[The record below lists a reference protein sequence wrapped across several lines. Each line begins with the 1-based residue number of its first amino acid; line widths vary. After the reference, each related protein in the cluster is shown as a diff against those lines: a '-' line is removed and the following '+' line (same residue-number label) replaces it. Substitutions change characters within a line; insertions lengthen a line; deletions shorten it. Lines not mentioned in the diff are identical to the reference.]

1 MARSEAKLAGP
12 TEDAQ
17 QSSRAAARQR
27 AAPRSR
33 ANMVFRRFGANRG
46 AAAGAIALCLLILTA
61 AAAPV
66 LTPYSYAKIHPLKAF
81 RPPSAE
87 HPFGND
93 RFGRDVLARV
103 LYGGRLSLQVG
114 LIATTVGAGIG
125 IPLGLIAGGFGGL
138 LDDTLMRLIDIM
150 LAFPGLLLAIG
161 IVAVLG
167 TGMTNLMIAVGIG
180 SVPGFS
186 RVVRGSVLAAREH
199 EYVLAAR
206 AIGCREW
213 KVMVRHIL
221 PNVMA
226 PIIVLAT
233 LNVASAILAGSTLN
247 FLGMGAKPPSPE
259 WGLML
264 ADGRDTLTRAW
275 WVSVFPGLAIVVT
288 TMSINFMGD
297 GLRQALDPR
306 MRIP

>member
-1 MARSEAKLAGP
+1 MPQDLG
-12 TEDAQ
+12 
-17 QSSRAAARQR
+17 RAVRLR
-27 AAPRSR
+27 GRTDII
-33 ANMVFRRFGANRG
+33 FRRFAANRL
-46 AAAGAIALCLLILTA
+46 ALAGLVALGLLLLATV
-61 AAAPV
+61 AAPL
-66 LTPYSYAKIHPLKAF
+66 LTPHSYARINPLKALQ
-81 RPPSAE
+81 PPSSE

-103 LYGGRLSLQVG
+103 LYGGRTSLLVG
-114 LIATTVGAGIG
+114 LLATAVGAGIG
-125 IPLGLIAGGFGGL
+125 VPAGLVSGGIGGL
-138 LDDTLMRLIDIM
+138 VDTVLMRVVDVM

-167 TGMTNLMIAVGIG
+167 TSLTNLMIAVGIG
-180 SVPGFS
+180 SVPGFA
-186 RVVRGSVLAAREH
+186 RVVRGSVLAAREY

-206 AIGCREW
+206 AIGCGES
-213 KVMVRHIL
+213 KTMFRHIL

-233 LNVASAILAGSTLN
+233 LNIANAILAGSTLN

-275 WVSVFPGLAIVVT
+275 WVSVFPGLAIMVA
-288 TMSINFMGD
+288 TMSINFVGD

-306 MRIP
+306 MKIP

>member
-1 MARSEAKLAGP
+1 MAEVADQRIAGRAP
-12 TEDAQ
+12 TGGRPGIQ
-17 QSSRAAARQR
+17 V
-27 AAPRSR
+27 RSR
-33 ANMVFRRFGANRG
+33 ADLVFRRFAANRG
-46 AAAGAIALCLLILTA
+46 AIAGAVVLTVLILAA

-66 LTPYSYAKIHPLKAF
+66 LTPYHFAKIAPSSTYQ
-81 RPPSAE
+81 RPSNE
-87 HPFGND
+87 HLFGTD
-93 RFGRDVLARV
+93 RFGRDVFARV

-114 LIATTVGAGIG
+114 LIATAVGAGIG
-125 IPLGLIAGGFGGL
+125 VPVGLVAGGIGGTV
-138 LDDTLMRLIDIM
+138 DNVIMRTIDVM

-161 IVAVLG
+161 IVAILG
-167 TGMTNLMIAVGIG
+167 TGLTNLMIAVGIG
-180 SVPGFS
+180 SVPGFA

-213 KVMVRHIL
+213 TMMARHIL

-233 LNVASAILAGSTLN
+233 LNVGSAILAGSTLN

-259 WGLML
+259 WGIML

-275 WVSVFPGLAIVVT
+275 WVSVFPGLAIMVT
-288 TMSINFMGD
+288 TMSTNFVGD

-306 MRIP
+306 MKIP

>member
-1 MARSEAKLAGP
+1 MTAVRGR
-12 TEDAQ
+12 TDI
-17 QSSRAAARQR
+17 
-27 AAPRSR
+27 
-33 ANMVFRRFGANRG
+33 VFRRFAANHGAM
-46 AAAGAIALCLLILTA
+46 AGLVALVLLILVTS
-61 AAAPV
+61 AAPL
-66 LTPYSYAKIHPLKAF
+66 LTSHSYARIAPLKAF
-81 RPPSAE
+81 HPPSAQ

-93 RFGRDVLARV
+93 RFGRDVMARV

-125 IPLGLIAGGFGGL
+125 VPVGLLAGGLGGL
-138 LDDTLMRLIDIM
+138 TDNVLMRVIDVM
-150 LAFPGLLLAIG
+150 LSFPGLLLAIG

-167 TGMTNLMIAVGIG
+167 TSLTNLMIAVGIG
-180 SVPGFS
+180 SVPGFA
-186 RVVRGSVLAAREH
+186 RVVRGSVLAAREY
-199 EYVLAAR
+199 EYVMAAR
-206 AIGCREW
+206 AVGCGE
-213 KVMVRHIL
+213 VATMFRHIL

-247 FLGMGAKPPSPE
+247 FLGMGAKPPAPE

-275 WVSVFPGLAIVVT
+275 WVSVFPGLAIMIA
-288 TMSINFMGD
+288 TMSINFVGD

-306 MRIP
+306 MKIP

>member
-1 MARSEAKLAGP
+1 MTGVAEPRIAGEA
-12 TEDAQ
+12 E
-17 QSSRAAARQR
+17 AAADGGAGRVR
-27 AAPRSR
+27 VRSR
-33 ANMVFRRFGANRG
+33 ADITLRRFIANRG
-46 AAAGAIALCLLILTA
+46 ATIGALALLVLIGTA
-61 AAAPV
+61 AAAPW
-66 LTPYSYAKIHPLKAF
+66 LTSYEVAKIAPAETYQ
-81 RPPSAE
+81 RPSAR
-87 HPFGND
+87 HLFGTD
-93 RFGRDVLARV
+93 RFGRDVFARV
-103 LYGGRLSLQVG
+103 LYGGRLSLLVG

-125 IPLGLIAGGFGGL
+125 VPVGLVAGALRGAA
-138 LDDTLMRLIDIM
+138 DTILMRVIDVL

-167 TGMTNLMIAVGIG
+167 TGLTNLMIAVGIG
-180 SVPGFS
+180 VVPGFA

-206 AIGCREW
+206 AIGCTDGTT
-213 KVMVRHIL
+213 MVRHIL

-233 LNVASAILAGSTLN
+233 LSVASAILAGSTLN

-259 WGLML
+259 WGIML

-275 WVSVFPGLAIVVT
+275 WISVFPGLAIMIT
-288 TMSINFMGD
+288 SMSINFVGD

-306 MRIP
+306 MKIP

>member
-1 MARSEAKLAGP
+1 MADVARDHLSLGDRPRRRRSA
-12 TEDAQ
+12 T
-17 QSSRAAARQR
+17 
-27 AAPRSR
+27 RSR
-33 ANMVFRRFGANRG
+33 ADIVFRRFAANRG
-46 AAAGAIALCLLILTA
+46 AMVGLIALCLLILSA
-61 AAAPV
+61 VAAPV
-66 LTPYSYAKIHPLKAF
+66 LTPYGFAKINSGKAY
-81 RPPSAE
+81 RPPSSE
-87 HPFGND
+87 HFFGND
-93 RFGRDVLARV
+93 RFGRDVFARV
-103 LYGGRLSLQVG
+103 LYGGRISLQVG
-114 LIATTVGAGIG
+114 LIATMVGAGIG
-125 IPLGLIAGGFGGL
+125 IPIGLVAGGIGGL
-138 LDDTLMRLIDIM
+138 VDDVMMRFIDVM

-180 SVPGFS
+180 SVPGFG

-206 AIGCREW
+206 AIGCSES
-213 KVMVRHIL
+213 KTMYRHIL

-247 FLGMGAKPPSPE
+247 FLGMGAKPPLPE

-275 WVSVFPGLAIVVT
+275 WVSVFPGLAIIVT

-306 MRIP
+306 MKIP